1 MPTQQLGKILSCARH
16 HETLP
21 VRVEPTVYS
30 GRMDSSRRVCF
41 MGRSCA
47 CAPYLQDYDGIRV
60 YLLYLWFVVKN
71 RDVLGKH
78 QSVSWVHS

>member
-1 MPTQQLGKILSCARH
+1 
-16 HETLP
+16 
-21 VRVEPTVYS
+21 
-30 GRMDSSRRVCF
+30 
-41 MGRSCA
+41 MGRSYA